1 MTEAELRAPQICDP
15 LAAAAGLEPTTLE
28 VEAQYAAEPALALA
42 RAADLPGIHEALARL
57 GRAERIAL
65 FVLLGGSGHLSR
77 VLRSLPDWVE
87 WLERAVRGDL
97 PPPEL
102 DVERLTRIGA
112 ADPAEAAGELRR
124 WRQRA
129 YLRIGARDLWG
140 LASIH
145 ETFESLTTTAETAI
159 GAAAAVAR
167 ARLGAEHGPL
177 LLPDGARNRFVV
189 LGFGKL
195 GARELNYSSDVD
207 LVFVHESD
215 APGAGSGAASLA
227 PLAYCTR
234 LAERTTKL
242 LAEVTGDGF
251 VFRVDLRLRPD
262 GMNGPLTNSLAS
274 TLQYYEALGQ
284 TWERAALFK
293 ARPVG
298 GDRELGEQLLAEL
311 APFIYRR
318 TLDYTMIADL
328 ERMKARV
335 EEKEQGKGR
344 SERNVKLGPGG
355 IREVEFLVQS
365 FAMVHGGKD
374 RRLRERSTLGLLRV
388 LVDVGLLPRADGDAL
403 EQAYVW
409 LRRVEHA
416 LQIDEDRQV
425 HVLPADAAGREVV
438 ARRLG
443 LHLTS
448 EGPVWTRELDGDALA
463 RFEATHAEHT
473 RVVHAAF
480 SDLFRGRRE
489 QTISSADAEARHL
502 IEELD
507 EPDAEARVA
516 ALGFKDAAAA
526 LEALRLIR
534 DGAPH
539 ARASAESRR
548 TLATLAPVLLTAVRQ
563 SAAPD
568 RALAPLADFLVK
580 IGARRTFLALLAE
593 NHATLRLLVNL
604 FATSDYLARTL
615 IAHPEL
621 LDTLV
626 RSDLAVI
633 RKGPEDFARELDA
646 LLAEAN
652 DFERRL
658 DVLRRYR
665 TDEFLRIGTHDVQGE
680 LHYRE
685 VSEQLSALA
694 EVCLERAYRIALEE
708 RRARYEPPPGLGLA
722 VVALGKLGGRELN
735 YHSDLDLIFIY
746 GPTEEAEAPPA
757 RTTPAPG
764 GALGPQEFFAKVAQL
779 LLLVL
784 QLATRE
790 GYVYKIDTR
799 LRPSGRSG
807 PLVTSIEGFERY
819 HAESSAV
826 WERQALIR
834 ARVACGPASLRE
846 RIDQI
851 IERFVYGRGLTD
863 AELAEIG
870 RLRRRMER
878 ELAREDARHVN
889 LKLGP
894 GGLVDIE
901 FLAQALALKHGH
913 DRPALRQRATRPLLD
928 ALGAEGLLTPE
939 EHATLVAAHSFLRGL
954 ENRLRIEGEHPIE
967 RIARDPASLIGAAR
981 RMGITEE
988 GVRAGERLLEE
999 LDRHRRAVR
1008 EIYRRVIPDVA
1019 AADGGTRGEE

>member
-15 LAAAAGLEPTTLE
+15 LAAAAGLAPATLE
-28 VEAQYAAEPALALA
+28 AEAQYAAEPALALA
-42 RAADLPGIHEALARL
+42 RAADLPGVGEALARL

-77 VLRSLPDWVE
+77 VLRSLPDWQE
-87 WLERAVRGDL
+87 WLESAVRGDL

-102 DVERLTRIGA
+102 DVERLVRVA
-112 ADPAEAAGELRR
+112 ATDPAEAARELRR

-140 LASIH
+140 LASIR
-145 ETFESLTTTAETAI
+145 ETFASLTATAESAI
-159 GAAAAVAR
+159 GAAAAAAR
-167 ARLGAEHGPL
+167 ARLEVEHGPL

-195 GARELNYSSDVD
+195 GAGELNYSSDVD

-215 APGAGSGAASLA
+215 VAGAGSGSLA

-242 LAEVTGDGF
+242 LAEVTEDGF

-262 GMNGPLTNSLAS
+262 GMNGPLTNSLPG

-328 ERMKARV
+328 EHMKARV
-335 EEKEQGKGR
+335 EQQEQGKGR

-374 RRLRERSTLGLLRV
+374 RRLRERSTLALLRV

-403 EQAYVW
+403 ERAYTW

-425 HVLPADAAGREVV
+425 HVLPADPAGREVV

-443 LHLTS
+443 LHLAG
-448 EGPVWTRELDGDALA
+448 EGPLWTREPDGDALA

-489 QTISSADAEARHL
+489 QTIGSADAAARHL

-516 ALGFKDAAAA
+516 ALGFKDPAAA

-580 IGARRTFLALLAE
+580 VGARRTFLALLAE

-604 FATSDYLARTL
+604 FATSEYLARAL

-626 RSDLAVI
+626 RSDIATI
-633 RKGPEDFARELDA
+633 RKGRADFARELDA
-646 LLAEAN
+646 LLAEAP
-652 DFERRL
+652 DFEARL

-665 TDEFLRIGTHDVQGE
+665 SDEFLRIGSHDVQGE

-685 VSEQLSALA
+685 VSQQLSDLA

-746 GPTEEAEAPPA
+746 GPTAEAEAA
-757 RTTPAPG
+757 ERTTPAPG

-784 QLATRE
+784 QLVTRE

-807 PLVTSIEGFERY
+807 PLVTSLDGFARY

-834 ARVACGPASLRE
+834 ARVVCGPEPLRE
-846 RIDQI
+846 RIHEI
-851 IERFVYGRGLTD
+851 IERFVYGRGLSD

-870 RLRRRMER
+870 RLRGRMER
-878 ELAREDARHVN
+878 ELAREDEEHVN

-901 FLAQALALKHGH
+901 FLAQALALRHGH
-913 DRPALRQRATRPLLD
+913 ERPALRQRATRPLLD

-939 EHATLVAAHSFLRGL
+939 EHATLGAAHSFLRGL

-967 RIARDPASLIGAAR
+967 RIARDPAALVGAAR
-981 RMGITEE
+981 RMGITEP

-1008 EIYRRVIPDVA
+1008 AIYRRVVPDLA